1 MKHLIVIETA
11 AELLKFANRIRT
23 DADKLPYIGREAQ
36 LFFDFANN
44 KVELCGAPDFVL
56 SDEVKAQ
63 DLMDEFGRKFGIS
76 IFIEW
81 KGKQ

>member
-1 MKHLIVIETA
+1 MRHLIVIETA
-11 AELLKFANRIRT
+11 AELLKFASRVRT
-23 DADKLPYIGREAQ
+23 DADRLPYIGREAQ

-63 DLMDEFGRKFGIS
+63 DVMDEFGKKFGIA
-76 IFIEW
+76 IFIEG